1 MNTFL
6 YMITIILILIEICLY
21 TIIYKRININYN
33 RLLLTNQNKLDVI
46 LHEYNNI
53 TIIILSVFM
62 LIVIVDIY
70 IYLYIFIYILLFIGY
85 FKFEWINKQLND
97 E

>member
-6 YMITIILILIEICLY
+6 YIITILLTLLETCLY

-33 RLLLTNQNKLDVI
+33 RLSLTNQIKLNVI

-53 TIIILSVFM
+53 TIIMLSVFM

-70 IYLYIFIYILLFIGY
+70 IYSYIFIYILLFVGY
-85 FKFEWINKQLND
+85 FKLEWINKQLNN
-97 E
+97 